1 MRYSPLNIHDHLL
14 SLRHPAYTPKIFNDV
29 YSFYEGIQ
37 LVKPYQR
44 KVVEVQGEIKSNVH
58 FTCFQAGG
66 ALGSLAWR
74 VSTGLLT
81 VLYLVDYNNYFL
93 NLTII

>member
-1 MRYSPLNIHDHLL
+1 M
-14 SLRHPAYTPKIFNDV
+14 
-29 YSFYEGIQ
+29 
-37 LVKPYQR
+37 VKPYQR
-44 KVVEVQGEIKSNVH
+44 KVIEVVEEGDAKGNVH

-74 VSTGLLT
+74 ISTGLLT

-93 NLTII
+93 NHINGLDL